1 MRHWQRTIEQGNRCF
16 VTGALIDAREHY
28 LHALALAQV
37 LLEHWGDADEAVM
50 AFVISHHNLADLHL
64 QLEQPEETAEY
75 LCACHERLL
84 RVSADQKLP
93 LALRQAAQ
101 HHSRRTYVELLSF
114 IGEHGAYPRTERL
127 LKGPPNAEVRPE
139 FLAPPP
145 LTSLSLTE
153 SFHAPRLAAL
163 ALRLRCPGTAH
174 RCADHGDPPQQAPPD
189 LCEQPERRAGRHAL
203 CRAAGGKPAAATGWS
218 AGEAAHPGCQQWRWA
233 CQPLAVLDRDVAP
246 GRWPS
251 RWRPGAGHR

>member
-1 MRHWQRTIEQGNRCF
+1 ALPPCPGPGPGAAGTLGRRRRGGDGVRDFPSQPARLAPA
-16 VTGALIDAREHY
+16 TGATGGDRRIPVRLPRAPVAGQRRPEAAAGPAPGGPASQPAH
-28 LHALALAQV
+28 LCRTAVVHRRTRCLSAHRAPAQ
-37 LLEHWGDADEAVM
+37 G
-50 AFVISHHNLADLHL
+50 
-64 QLEQPEETAEY
+64 TAE
-75 LCACHERLL
+75 RGGPT
-84 RVSADQKLP
+84 RVPRSA
-93 LALRQAAQ
+93 
-101 HHSRRTYVELLSF
+101 
-114 IGEHGAYPRTERL
+114 
-127 LKGPPNAEVRPE
+127 
-139 FLAPPP
+139 P

-203 CRAAGGKPAAATGWS
+203 CRAAGGKSAAATGWS

>member
-37 LLEHWGDADEAVM
+37 LLERWGDADEAVM

-114 IGEHGAYPRTERL
+114 IGEHGAYPRLR
-127 LKGPPNAEVRPE
+127 ARHRY
-139 FLAPPP
+139 A
-145 LTSLSLTE
+145 
-153 SFHAPRLAAL
+153 R
-163 ALRLRCPGTAH
+163 ALRTR
-174 RCADHGDPPQQAPPD
+174 QASVD
-189 LCEQPERRAGRHAL
+189 LDIARERRGAPTPNS
-203 CRAAGGKPAAATGWS
+203 KP
-218 AGEAAHPGCQQWRWA
+218 
-233 CQPLAVLDRDVAP
+233 
-246 GRWPS
+246 
-251 RWRPGAGHR
+251 